1 MTLEHEPRAVP
12 AKIPLAL
19 LLASSVHDIKNS
31 LGMLLTT
38 LETVVASTPLHDETQ
53 RGRFATLQG
62 EAARINN
69 ALISLLGLY
78 RLQSDQLPVR
88 IQQVF
93 VADFLDEQISANQLL
108 FNTRNLKVELDC
120 EADLCAYFDVGLIGG
135 VINNVLVNAANYAQQ
150 RIGVRA
156 RQDRHELL
164 LEVYDD
170 GPGFPEKMLRSPLN
184 TEHGIDF
191 NNGSTHLGLYFA
203 GEIARLHGRGDNEGR
218 IEIGNPAEG
227 GGCFRLWLP

>member
-1 MTLEHEPRAVP
+1 MTLEHEPQSAP
-12 AKIPLAL
+12 ARIPLAL

-31 LGMLLTT
+31 LGMLLST
-38 LETVVASTPLHDETQ
+38 LETVVASTPQHDAVQ

-78 RLQSDQLPVR
+78 RLQNDQLPVHVR
-88 IQQVF
+88 QVF
-93 VADFLDEQISANQLL
+93 VADFLDEQISANHLL
-108 FNTRNLKVELDC
+108 FDTRNLQVELDC
-120 EADLCAYFDVGLIGG
+120 EAELCAYFDAGLIGG
-135 VINNVLVNAANYAQQ
+135 VINNVLVNAANYANG
-150 RIGVRA
+150 RIVVRA
-156 RQDRHELL
+156 RQDQRELL

-184 TEHGIDF
+184 SERGIDF
-191 NNGSTHLGLYFA
+191 SSGSTHLGLYFA

-218 IEIGNPAEG
+218 IDISNPPGG